1 MTVCC
6 RNPGSK
12 VDNCSQSHLDPE
24 EILQTIEKGKGQEL
38 EKLISSGKKCEP
50 KYSVFLVV
58 PYRNRKEHLEVFKPF
73 FDTFLEVTWPLDTY
87 LPDNMYNCKT
97 VSAAK
102 HKLHHCSG

>member
-1 MTVCC
+1 MCC

-38 EKLISSGKKCEP
+38 EKFISSGKKCDP

-73 FDTFLEVTWPLDTY
+73 FDTFLKVFWSLNICQIIRSTI
-87 LPDNMYNCKT
+87 